1 MPTRKG
7 LYRRSPVD
15 FQETRTQD
23 GLHLRVVS
31 QDLRNTRD
39 LRSLLLETAY
49 ELQGRT
55 DMAEAHIIL
64 ERCQLARGGVEAE
77 FEQFLGIAARA
88 IRSRIQL
95 HLNPSSVQTPG
106 LQSLE
111 QPSRPVSYSATPKS
125 ANQEAVIAYLL
136 HRYLNGLPGL
146 DVKTIAAH
154 TQSSIP
160 TVYKALH
167 SFAHCITKNMEDK
180 TLRLSS
186 FSTTD
191 WLRWMERS
199 NRLSSVYFIDVS
211 GIPRS
216 SARLGKELK
225 RLQRDDLAIGGLMG
239 ALHHLPGLDAT
250 VAPQLDILLHGTVRS
265 DLSFIQ
271 EIDPGLELHR
281 GRPELASVVVHF
293 VDHPQSLFVQSGGQN
308 WGSLPDCIAN
318 MHKAKLTHQVGDAVQ
333 IVTRNVAALADV

>member
-1 MPTRKG
+1 MHPRKG

-15 FQETRTQD
+15 FQETRTRD
-23 GLHLRVVS
+23 GVQLKVVS

-49 ELQGRT
+49 ELRSRMDISGAQVL
-55 DMAEAHIIL
+55 L
-64 ERCQLARGGVEAE
+64 ERCQLARRTVEAE
-77 FEQFLGIAARA
+77 FEQFQRIAVHA
-88 IRSRIQL
+88 ISSRIQL
-95 HLNPSSVQTPG
+95 DLDPSSVQAPG
-106 LQSLE
+106 PRSLE
-111 QPSRPVSYSATPKS
+111 PLSRPDSYPAAPTS

-136 HRYLNGLPGL
+136 DRHLKGMPGL

-154 TQSSIP
+154 TQSSLP

-167 SFAHCITKNMEDK
+167 SFAHCVTKDVEDK

-186 FSTTD
+186 FGTTD

-199 NRLSSVYFIDVS
+199 NRLSSVFFIDVS
-211 GIPRS
+211 GMPRS
-216 SARLGKELK
+216 SIRLGKELK

-239 ALHHLPGLDAT
+239 ALHHLPALDAT
-250 VAPQLDILLHGTVRS
+250 VAPQLDILVHGTARS

-271 EIDPGLELHR
+271 QIDPGLKLHR
-281 GRPELASVVVHF
+281 GSPDLANVVVHF
-293 VDHPQSLFVQSGGQN
+293 VDRPQSLFVQSGGQT

-333 IVTRNVAALADV
+333 IVTRTVAALKDF